1 MKTGRNFSKIGS
13 TGIVLILCFA
23 ALLFTLL
30 GLRLGIAL
38 PVYARAACTPAAP
51 TLSITSPN
59 PAQGPVGT
67 TIALT
72 GSGVQDGTSTAATC
86 PALSGGTVTFGIGTT
101 DCSSPTSAGSATTD
115 GSGSFS
121 GSFAWPSTG
130 TGSTAGTYQVCV
142 TIPGYTGA
150 IAAGAF
156 TVTASSASS
165 ASVSADSSSY
175 TVGDDISVTGSGF
188 PASTSVTIELQ
199 SSDGKTTTTL
209 GNVTTDSTGT
219 FTQDYT
225 VPAHPLNSVVIKATA
240 GSTTATSSSFTVTAK
255 AASKPKSTP
264 KPAPAPTPI
273 PPPPVVLIA
282 TPTPVPAVTDTPTA
296 VPTDTPTA
304 VLSPTVAPAP
314 TAVPVVVNH
323 TASTPFSGSLLVGL
337 AIGLGAL
344 LGLGLLFV
352 VGRLVLRKYLSPDP
366 PTNMPPSGVPPWM
379 QSQGDSLQ
387 GNTMMNGVPFA
398 QTMPFNSPFPPGS
411 GGYPPGYGPPQQVP
425 FNGPFQPSSGFAPT
439 GVAQE
444 PLPPNDWF
452 APPNQ

>member
-1 MKTGRNFSKIGS
+1 MKTGGNFSKIGS
-13 TGIVLILCFA
+13 TCIVLILCFS
-23 ALLFTLL
+23 ALLLILL

-38 PVYARAACTPAAP
+38 PAHAYTLVSAACTAP
-51 TLSITSPN
+51 SITISPTSG
-59 PAQGPVGT
+59 PAGQSTTVSGT
-67 TIALT
+67 
-72 GSGVQDGTSTAATC
+72 GVLDNTNNACT
-86 PALSGGTVTFGIGTT
+86 ALSGGTVTFGIGTT
-101 DCSSPTSAGSATTD
+101 DCSSPATVGTSATTD
-115 GSGSFS
+115 SSGSFS
-121 GSFAWPSTG
+121 STFNWPTTG
-130 TGSTAGTYQVCV
+130 TGSAAGTYQVCV
-142 TIPGYTGA
+142 TLGGGNGTID
-150 IAAGAF
+150 AGAF

-175 TVGDDISVTGSGF
+175 TVGDDISVSGSGF
-188 PASTSVTIELQ
+188 PDSTSVTVELQ

-209 GNVTTDSTGT
+209 GNVTTDGTGS

-225 VPAHPLNSVVIKATA
+225 VPAHPLNSVVVKATA

-264 KPAPAPTPI
+264 KPAPVPTPI
-273 PPPPVVLIA
+273 PPAPVVLIA

-296 VPTDTPTA
+296 VPTDMPTA
-304 VLSPTVAPAP
+304 VPSPAVAPAP

-323 TASTPFSGSLLVGL
+323 TASTPFSGSLVVGL

-366 PTNMPPSGVPPWM
+366 PTNMPPAGVPPWM
-379 QSQGDSLQ
+379 QPQGDSLQ
-387 GNTMMNGVPFA
+387 GNTMTNGVPFA
-398 QTMPFNSPFPPGS
+398 QAMPFNSPFPPGS

-425 FNGPFQPSSGFAPT
+425 FTGPFQPSGGLAPT